1 MDFLRLKERLDHL
14 YGTYDFKERLL
25 NDPIEFPHR
34 YQRHEDIEAAGLI
47 ASAFAF
53 GRVSRFRPVIERL
66 LEVLSPS
73 PSRALRDIR
82 PGKYPEEL
90 LTVHYRFYSGED
102 TLLFILVLGELLRRH
117 GSIEKAFTHGYDGGN
132 VRSAIAG
139 FAASAIET
147 GEELRKEHPAP
158 FSGKTRGFRF
168 FFPSPAGGGPCK
180 RMNLFLRW
188 MVRKKDIDFGIWDF
202 ISPALLVIP
211 LDTHIARIGTCLGL
225 TTRKSR
231 DWKMAEEITESLRR
245 LDPEDPLRY
254 DFALCHQGITGLCT
268 SACSRNGPE
277 GCPVFRGEE
286 AEVWT

>member
-1 MDFLRLKERLDHL
+1 MDSRRLKERLDHL
-14 YGTYDFKERLL
+14 YSTYDFKQRLL

-34 YQRHEDIEAAGLI
+34 YQGHEDIEVAGLI

-53 GRVSRFRPVIERL
+53 GRVSQFKPVIERL
-66 LEVLSPS
+66 LEILSPS
-73 PSRALRDIR
+73 PSRALRNIR
-82 PGKYPEEL
+82 PEEFPEEL
-90 LTVHYRFYSGED
+90 RTVHYRFYSGED
-102 TLLFILVLGELLRRH
+102 TLLFILVLGELCRRH
-117 GSIEKAFTHGYDGGN
+117 GSIEGAFTYGYDGRSI
-132 VRSAIAG
+132 RSAITG
-139 FAASAIET
+139 FAASATET
-147 GEELRKEHPAP
+147 GEEFRKRYPAL
-158 FSGKTRGFRF
+158 FSEKTAGFRF
-168 FFPSPAGGGPCK
+168 FFPSPARGGPCK

-202 ISPALLVIP
+202 IPPARLIIP

-268 SACSRNGPE
+268 PACSQNGPE
-277 GCPVFRGEE
+277 GCPAF
-286 AEVWT
+286 